1 MAHEAEDRHPCTVMR
16 DDGMPTSDFVGRER
30 ELRILESLLDEAASS
45 RGRGAMLVGEPGIG
59 KTRLAR
65 ELAAVARAG
74 GAAVLWGTCAERETP
89 PFGPWVDAA
98 DEHVAAAR
106 PDELRARLGTSLPVL
121 AELVPALA
129 ERLPDLAPPTELA
142 PSASRVRAYEALSR
156 LLLDA
161 AAGSPLVLVL
171 DDLQW
176 ADAASLDLLGYAG
189 RGLRAA
195 PVVLVG
201 SFRPTVGLD
210 HPLAAALADLGRQ
223 LPVRRLRLAPLAPT
237 ETGSLVAAILGQT
250 PSVAAVQ
257 AIHRD
262 TGGNP
267 FFAAEL
273 TRHLLEEG
281 HDLASGSL
289 DLPPAVPDSVRDAI
303 GRRLS
308 RLSGETV
315 RLLSLACCFGGPFE
329 FGELQALADLAE
341 EPLLDAIDEALAAG
355 MIATAGG
362 ERYTFAHS
370 LVRQTL
376 YDELSPSRRARLHR
390 RAAQALERAHPGQEL
405 AYAAELAR
413 QYERSRSLPGAASGI
428 RYAIAAAESAR
439 ARSAY
444 VQALTHLQTARE
456 LAVEGDATVRAE
468 VQSRLAIAEA
478 EALRERAAYATIA
491 EALDCLK
498 EAGAAPGSIAQ
509 FLARATWAL
518 EEAGAAADRVESL
531 VAHGLRLCGSR
542 HDLTWARLKLAE
554 RPLEELRVG
563 DVVAGRWLGFDSR
576 AVAVAREAGGD
587 RDFAKTLELMD
598 WRTRAET
605 DELRMKAGT
614 MRDASAAIHVLTVVM
629 RSLLFQH
636 GAFSETE
643 QVAGELEALSER
655 HGSYPGVAYA
665 LVHRAWAQHARGEA
679 EEALRSL
686 RRADE
691 VVVRLGEGHRLHGS
705 VRFLHWVA
713 FEREADGASRESFAL
728 EAARNRGR
736 PRWMALLHLSLAA
749 RAFSE
754 AGNDGGAEA
763 LLADLVPVLAELEPT
778 TLNHNGAV
786 AHATLAAWLLDAR
799 EHAAVLRSLALALI
813 DAGVGD
819 YPGTSR
825 ELAVA
830 QAAALAGDTLEALDY
845 LQRARVVLARGGQRP
860 LLETVADLE
869 RRLRT
874 RTPPRAVPGEA
885 PAGLTPREVEILRAV
900 AAGRSNAEI
909 AAALVLSVHTVE
921 RHVAN
926 VYRKIGAHNRAE
938 ATGYALRAGLA

>member
-1 MAHEAEDRHPCTVMR
+1 MR
-16 DDGMPTSDFVGRER
+16 DDGMLSSDFVGRER

-45 RGRGAMLVGEPGIG
+45 SGRGAMLVGEPGIG

-74 GAAVLWGTCAERETP
+74 GAAVLWGTCAERETR
-89 PFGPWVDAA
+89 PFGPWVEAA
-98 DEHVAAAR
+98 SEHVAAAR
-106 PDELRARLGTSLPVL
+106 PAELRAHLGTSLPVL

-129 ERLPDLAPPTELA
+129 ERLPDLAAPIELA

-189 RGLRAA
+189 RALRAA
-195 PVVLVG
+195 PVFLVG
-201 SFRPTVGLD
+201 SFRQTVGLD
-210 HPLAAALADLGRQ
+210 HPLAAALADLDRQ

-250 PSVAAVQ
+250 PSAAAVQ

-289 DLPPAVPDSVRDAI
+289 DLSPAVPDSVRDAI

-329 FGELQALADLAE
+329 FGELESLADLAE

-444 VQALTHLQTARE
+444 VQALTHLRTARE

-468 VQSRLAIAEA
+468 VQSRLAVAEA
-478 EALRERAAYATIA
+478 EALRERAAFATIA
-491 EALDCLK
+491 EALDCLRQ
-498 EAGAAPGSIAQ
+498 AGASPESIAE

-554 RPLEELRVG
+554 RPLETVRVG
-563 DVVAGRWLGFDSR
+563 DVVAGRWLGFDPR
-576 AVAVAREAGGD
+576 AVAVARDAGGD

-605 DELRMKAGT
+605 DELRLRAQT

-643 QVAGELEALSER
+643 QVAGELEVLSER
-655 HGSYPGVAYA
+655 HGSHPGVAYA
-665 LVHRAWAQHARGEA
+665 FVHRAWAQYARGEA
-679 EEALRSL
+679 EEALHSL
-686 RRADE
+686 QRADE
-691 VVVRLGEGHRLHGS
+691 VVVRLGEAHRLHGS
-705 VRFLHWVA
+705 VRLLRWVA
-713 FEREADGASRESFAL
+713 FEHEADGASFAL
-728 EAARNRGR
+728 DAARNPGR
-736 PRWMALLHLSLAA
+736 PRWMSLLHLSLAA

-754 AGNDGGAEA
+754 AGNDGGAQA
-763 LLADLVPVLAELEPT
+763 LLAALVPVLAELEPT

-786 AHATLAAWLLDAR
+786 ANVTLAAWLLDAR

-830 QAAALAGDTLEALDY
+830 QAAALAGDTLAALDY
-845 LQRARVVLARGGQRP
+845 LQRARAVLARSGQRP
-860 LLETVADLE
+860 LLAAVADLE

-874 RTPPRAVPGEA
+874 RTPPQAVPGEA

-938 ATGYALRAGLA
+938 ATAYALRAGLA

>member
-1 MAHEAEDRHPCTVMR
+1 MPDV
-16 DDGMPTSDFVGRER
+16 GMPRSGFVGRER
-30 ELRILESLLDEAASS
+30 ELRALESLLDEASS
-45 RGRGAMLVGEPGIG
+45 GSGRAAMLVGEPGIG

-65 ELAAVARAG
+65 ELAAVARAR
-74 GAAVLWGTCAERETP
+74 GATVLWGTCAERHTP
-89 PFGPWVDAA
+89 PFGPWVEAA
-98 DEHVAAAR
+98 SEHVAAAG
-106 PDELRARLGTSLPVL
+106 PAQLSAHLGTSLPVL

-129 ERLPDLAPPTELA
+129 ERLPDLAASIELA

-161 AAGSPLVLVL
+161 AAESWLVLVL

-189 RGLRAA
+189 RALRDA
-195 PVVLVG
+195 PVLLLG
-201 SFRPTVGLD
+201 SFRQTVGLD
-210 HPLAAALADLGRQ
+210 HPLAAALADLDRQ
-223 LPVRRLRLAPLAPT
+223 IPVRRLRLAPLAPA

-250 PSVAAVQ
+250 PSAAAVQ

-281 HDLASGSL
+281 HDLASDSL
-289 DLPPAVPDSVRDAI
+289 GLSPAVPDSVRDAI

-315 RLLSLACCFGGPFE
+315 RMLSLACCFGGPFE
-329 FGELQALADLAE
+329 FGELQSLADLAE

-362 ERYTFAHS
+362 ERYVFAHS

-390 RAAQALERAHPGQEL
+390 RAAQALERAHPGQEM
-405 AYAAELAR
+405 AHAAELAR

-444 VQALTHLQTARE
+444 VQALTFLRTARE

-468 VQSRLAIAEA
+468 VQSQLAVAEA
-478 EALRERAAYATIA
+478 EALQERAAYATIA
-491 EALDCLK
+491 EALDSLG
-498 EAGAAPGSIAQ
+498 EAGAAPESIAE

-518 EEAGAAADRVESL
+518 EEAGAAADQVESL

-554 RPLEELRVG
+554 RPLEKLRVG
-563 DVVAGRWLGFDSR
+563 DVVAGRWLGFDPR
-576 AVAVAREAGGD
+576 AVEVARDAGGD

-598 WRTRAET
+598 WRTRIET
-605 DELRMKAGT
+605 DELRVGAQT
-614 MRDASAAIHVLTVVM
+614 MRDASAAIHVLTVAM

-655 HGSYPGVAYA
+655 HGSHPGVAYA
-665 LVHRAWAQHARGEA
+665 LVHRAWAQYARGEA
-679 EEALRSL
+679 EEALHSL

-691 VVVRLGEGHRLHGS
+691 VVVRLGEAHRLHGS
-705 VRFLHWVA
+705 VRLLRWVA
-713 FEREADGASRESFAL
+713 FEHDADGATFAL
-728 EAARNRGR
+728 DAARNPGR
-736 PRWMALLHLSLAA
+736 PRWMSLLHLSLAT
-749 RAFSE
+749 RAFAE
-754 AGNDGGAEA
+754 AGNDGDAQA

-786 AHATLAAWLLDAR
+786 ANVTLAAWLLDAR

-845 LQRARVVLARGGQRP
+845 LQRARAVLERSGQRP
-860 LLETVADLE
+860 LLAAVGDLE
-869 RRLRT
+869 LRLRT

-926 VYRKIGAHNRAE
+926 VYRKISVHNRAE
-938 ATGYALRAGLA
+938 ATAYALRAGLD